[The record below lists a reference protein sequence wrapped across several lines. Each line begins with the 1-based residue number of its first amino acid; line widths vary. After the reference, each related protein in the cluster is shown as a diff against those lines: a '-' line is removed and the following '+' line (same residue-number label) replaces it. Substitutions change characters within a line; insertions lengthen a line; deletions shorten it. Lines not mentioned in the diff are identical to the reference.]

1 MEKRDLR
8 TPETPRREEI
18 CRRKGELGDKYLL
31 QNCLCLEFWSVYSCA
46 VSEMWHFRPIKLGNW
61 AAWKMLL
68 KLCTQLKAVI
78 FKTPKDCTWAC
89 LQDWASCMLEKVC
102 RSILE
107 LPCVSAL
114 WVQTPPSTPTRLIS
128 IHLCCEHNVDS
139 DFISI
144 DQEPKADWVKALGE
158 CPGAGATLCKQQDSS
173 LQALCASQGLWKQKA
188 KDGQRELKDLKE
200 VKCSEMTKVI
210 QECYHVLSMLFHVL
224 SCFIMLLSK
233 VFAVF
238 VESWLSRHIRHTQ
251 TDGSTKVLSAS
262 LPGLPAPGNFTRSR
276 QRTQWEKI
284 RMKRLKWEN

>member
-1 MEKRDLR
+1 
-8 TPETPRREEI
+8 
-18 CRRKGELGDKYLL
+18 
-31 QNCLCLEFWSVYSCA
+31 
-46 VSEMWHFRPIKLGNW
+46 
-61 AAWKMLL
+61 MLL

-139 DFISI
+139 DFMSI
-144 DQEPKADWVKALGE
+144 DQEPKAHWVKALGA

-200 VKCSEMTKVI
+200 VKYSEMTTVI
-210 QECYHVLSMLFHVL
+210 QECYHVLSCVL
-224 SCFIMLLSK
+224 SFFVKSVCRFCRFRWKLAK
-233 VFAVF
+233 VTSDTRIHQGALGLATGFAR
-238 VESWLSRHIRHTQ
+238 SGQLHT
-251 TDGSTKVLSAS
+251 
-262 LPGLPAPGNFTRSR
+262 
-276 QRTQWEKI
+276 
-284 RMKRLKWEN
+284 